1 MKITKKQFLA
11 DVMHE
16 IEMLKKH
23 ATKKEKEALNFATF
37 DPFYENNCIY
47 GQLTGNCRSERS
59 KKLMDLACKRVMN
72 LDNGANELLNQS
84 FIKIVSKI
92 NGEYT
97 GQTWIEKYE
106 GDGYAYRNWS
116 YLSALEGYIN
126 LSKAKNKQIIAYI
139 KGEIDTLK
147 L

>member
-1 MKITKKQFLA
+1 MKVTQKQFLA

-23 ATKKEKEALNFATF
+23 ATIEEKEALNFNLF
-37 DPFYENNCIY
+37 DPFFESTCIY

-59 KKLMDLACKRVMN
+59 KELMGLSCTRVMN
-72 LDNGANELLNQS
+72 LDFGASELKGYT
-84 FIKIVSKI
+84 FRKIVSKI
-92 NGEYT
+92 NGEYK
-97 GQTWIEKYE
+97 GQTWGGK
-106 GDGYAYRNWS
+106 GFTLLHRDWS